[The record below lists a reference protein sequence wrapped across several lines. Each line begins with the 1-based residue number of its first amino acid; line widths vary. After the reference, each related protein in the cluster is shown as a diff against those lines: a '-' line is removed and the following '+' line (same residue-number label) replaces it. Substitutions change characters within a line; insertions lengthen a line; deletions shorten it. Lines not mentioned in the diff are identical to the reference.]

1 MATIE
6 LPEFDDVGEAVREGR
21 PLRPARGY
29 RILYAQGDVNFRPLT
44 LANPA
49 PLGSQILATAGPNPP
64 DGYSLFALLPSG
76 DFEDV
81 RLDEPFD
88 LRARGAERF
97 IGFLT
102 DREFKLT
109 LNGHQLAWGRPAI
122 SGKVLHALAKA
133 GPDEAVFLE
142 VSGGAKRLVEPTELV
157 DLAASGIE
165 HFVTGPKPIRRW
177 EIIVNSRLE
186 IVPAAHVTFAQVV
199 QLAFPGPHGPNI
211 VFAVTYRHAE
221 SKPHAGELGPGGAV
235 EVKLQGTIF
244 NVTKTD
250 KS

>member
-29 RILYAQGDVNFRPLT
+29 RVLYAQGDVNFRPIT

-49 PLGSQILATAGPNPP
+49 PLGRQILATAGANQP
-64 DGYSLFALLPSG
+64 DSYSLFALLPSG
-76 DFEDV
+76 DFEDI
-81 RLDEPFD
+81 RPDEPFD

-102 DREFKLT
+102 DRDFKLT
-109 LNGHQLAWGRPAI
+109 LNGHQLVWGRPAI
-122 SGKVLHALAKA
+122 SGKILHTLAKA
-133 GPDEAVFLE
+133 SPEEAVFL
-142 VSGGAKRLVEPTELV
+142 VVPGGGNRLIGLTELV
-157 DLAASGIE
+157 DLAAPGIE
-165 HFVTGPKPIRRW
+165 HFVTGPKPVMKW

-211 VFAVTYRHAE
+211 DVCVTFSPRRVQA
-221 SKPHAGELGPGGAV
+221 ACGQLGPGGAV
-235 EVKLQGTIF
+235 EVKRQNHLQCHK
-244 NVTKTD
+244 NR
-250 KS
+250 